1 MSEQENLVALFTAEF
16 VRGRAYRTIV
26 EARQQASAELGQ
38 TVQPGTALAKLVD
51 ECVEAGLTRAARELT
66 QSAPTS
72 PQAYDALVGLHE
84 RQPTLGVRSSTS
96 VRQQAYST
104 VLPLAYLAANLA
116 GINATTTVYE
126 PSAGHGAL
134 LLRADP
140 AKVTVNELNPDRA
153 TDLRA
158 QGFSVTEHD
167 ATTYLPDAPH
177 DVVIANPPFGRVRG
191 ENGSAKRFKVPG
203 LTRGTSQ
210 IDQAIALQSLQAM
223 KDTGRAVLILGS
235 KPGQSEAERSVE
247 YNTLESRGFF
257 YTLYNQYNVT
267 QHFTVSGD
275 LYRKQG
281 AAWPIDI
288 IVIEGRGK
296 SALPL
301 PAAQVPIIYES
312 FEELK
317 ELLRDDVQQ
326 RSAIEDLRR
335 LSELREGLDT
345 AGGGGPEYLHRE
357 SAARPRGDELVHLSR
372 VDSST
377 DRVDNPPVAERGNGE
392 PSSDPSTVSDG
403 PFTTPRA
410 SDTTGPLRG
419 WDEGSGRSMVV
430 GPGMGGDPDQPERNL
445 EHPFPTGERGDLFSS
460 GPDSEQP
467 SNSGRLE
474 GDARLSNAG
483 PSSTGSDL
491 RDGRTNDAINS
502 QTLSNPRGDME
513 PNAQPP
519 QPEAAVEA
527 PLNVAYIPRS
537 QGRGASTLIPTNM
550 AASAQIA
557 LDKLEKKRGNI
568 DEFVIERLG
577 FTRKEELWEVLYAE
591 QIDSIALALDQ
602 QENSKIFVNGDQ
614 TGNGKGRF
622 GAAMI
627 VDAQRRGYIPVFVTQ
642 KPNLYSAMLNDL
654 SDIGRPMMRP
664 FMTNNGLEIKTD
676 DGRKFKT
683 GAALDQELEMTRIAQ
698 NGLGGYDAVF
708 TTYDQLQTISK
719 KEPFRRQFA
728 RAIAEKAVFI
738 FDEAHEAGGST
749 GQGAWKLKGEAPN
762 RSEFVRELVDRGAGA
777 VFMSATAAKDPA
789 VMDLYARRTD
799 AVDAVA
805 SMENLKQTLKAGGI
819 PLQQMMATKFV
830 ASGNL
835 LRRERSFE
843 NISFEPKVIPVN
855 KEIADGISS
864 IMRAI
869 DIFDRAKSVALKDL
883 ADDVK
888 KEAKRAGEDNSIGQ
902 AGAKSTNFTSLMHN
916 AIEQGLLC
924 QKAETI
930 VQESITALK
939 RGEKPL
945 IAVASTM
952 DSFIE
957 QYANDQGIRPGAP
970 IDVTFGDI
978 LNRYLER
985 SRDVTLIDYMGQK
998 ERRPMT
1004 DAELGWGAV
1013 SAFQDAKALIN
1024 ETDLS
1029 GIPLS
1034 SIDYIRARLTQEG
1047 YRVDEITG
1055 RKNMIEYGDNGS
1067 MTYRLRPEREIR
1079 PQGKIEIVNRFNSGI
1094 LDVVILNRSGATGIS
1109 LHASEKFKDQQQRH
1123 MIVAQCERDINQVMQ
1138 MLGRANRF
1146 GQVIE
1151 PKFTLLMSDLPA
1163 EKRLGAMLTKKMA
1176 SLNANTTAAR
1186 NSDLSISGVTDFM
1199 NEAGEEV
1206 ITELLKEDPDLEEM
1220 LSFPSKGIQGNSGIE
1235 LISRVTGRIPLLPI
1249 ETQESLYELIESE
1262 TKALITQK
1270 EAMGENV
1277 LEADKLDLEARTIA
1291 RMVVVPEEG
1300 AITSEFT
1307 GPVFMEVVDAKVVS
1321 KPLTQIEVLNIVRE
1335 NLGLEP
1341 ITSISDHNFET
1352 TRELATQRIE
1362 QRIEQ
1367 MGQAVEDYQTAA
1379 VERSKTPEGETSVR
1393 ARLGVQRAHFE
1404 EIVTKLPEGTS
1415 VQLATAD
1422 GQVAYGVVGR
1432 IWQKEAAKGS
1442 PIAPTNWRIQ
1452 VLTDNRAKQ
1461 VIVPFSKINTDN
1473 PSSLRVS
1480 PQATHWS
1487 GTGIYEAFDLRQ
1499 GDQRTEMQLFTGNLL
1514 KAYEKYARGKFI
1526 NFTDHRGQIRQ
1537 GLIMPDSFDI
1547 HQELRKEPVAFKEPH
1562 QVKAFITDV
1571 TSNQGVAEDMEHSL
1585 SIKVQGQSR
1594 YSGGPAQEFLMH
1606 CPASKSFGGKY
1617 FLNEDL
1623 LAAAGSEFYS
1633 VSNRMEVVVPAERI
1647 DQVLHVLMK
1656 DLDVTLVAW
1665 EYKDLARQY
1674 LGELL
1679 PQMELIETSQFAERG
1694 DYVPFVPEPTQT
1706 TISRLE
1712 GLLNL
1717 DTLPILEK
1725 TPTVEPETPANVT
1738 EIPTVEP
1745 ETPANVTEIPAVE
1758 PETAPSD
1765 AETLPSQP
1773 PVHPQPSAQ
1782 PKEPPR
1788 PVIAEQLGLDIFHL
1802 APQEV
1807 EPSSP
1812 AAPVNQPPQVQ
1823 EPLINQV
1830 AEASEQTG
1838 AAEKNV
1844 AKLLHQGGLS
1854 QAILEGDTFHLRVE
1868 NAPYMPLVIE
1878 RHGDAMYL
1886 SHYFEQND
1894 DLILDSEM
1902 VLKVKAEGQLV
1913 LTETAVQNPIQ
1924 GGEVRSLSRQFGKL
1938 FSNNLLEQGFGAAIA
1953 QTLNKTAVVEQQVE
1967 SVPQPEA
1974 VAQPEAAEQPITQA
1988 EPMDLT
1994 GPTEPVAP
2002 VALVEQPVTPA
2013 PKSAATEQIA
2023 EKLERWLPV
2032 ARALSNNKTYHQW
2045 VSGITQEF
2053 EASKSLPSGV
2063 TERFEKDFATH
2074 ESKLNQLK
2082 DWYRAAV
2089 LVGKP
2094 ETYLR
2099 RIAEVGEGFKA
2110 GQPISA
2116 EAVVAM
2122 SADLSKADWMRLS
2135 RGVQAEN
2142 PQQLA
2147 TNVAASALQE
2157 GKSHREV
2164 LSVLEFD
2171 PAFQYLKTNQG
2182 LNVAQD
2188 YRKRS
2193 FVEALHQVKSEST
2206 SSNKLRE
2213 TAAQYNPNPS
2223 TQTQSTGQ
2231 EIAQAQV
2238 NRAFLVEARKVLD
2251 NLYPNDPPGTRYWEH
2266 HRYTITESQD
2276 TLSVFIAQTKVTV
2289 QKVGDSITGHATPAD
2304 VDVLKRANVAMAAI
2318 AVQPRR
2324 SKGIG
2329 IGD

>member
-1 MSEQENLVALFTAEF
+1 MSEREKLVALFAADF
-16 VRGRAYRTIV
+16 NQGRSYRTIV

-116 GINATTTVYE
+116 GIDATTTVYE

-167 ATTYLPDAPH
+167 ATNYLPDAPH
-177 DVVIANPPFGRVRG
+177 DVVIANPPFGRVKG

-203 LTRGTSQ
+203 LARGTSQ

-326 RSAIEDLRR
+326 RSPEI
-335 LSELREGLDT
+335 LSGLPELREGLDT

-357 SAARPRGDELVHLSR
+357 STARLERDELEPVSR
-372 VDSST
+372 SDSST
-377 DRVDNPPVAERGNGE
+377 DRVDNPSVAERRNGE
-392 PSSDPSTVSDG
+392 PSSDASTVSNG
-403 PFTTPRA
+403 PVTTPRA
-410 SDTTGPLRG
+410 SDTTGPVRG
-419 WDEGSGRSMVV
+419 WDEGFSSPLVV
-430 GPGMGGDPDQPERNL
+430 GQGMGGDPDQPERNL

-460 GPDSEQP
+460 GPDSEQL

-502 QTLSNPRGDME
+502 QTLSYPRGEME

-537 QGRGASTLIPTNM
+537 QGRGASTLIPANM
-550 AASAQIA
+550 AASAQVA

-683 GAALDQELEMTRIAQ
+683 GEALDQELEMTRIAQ

-708 TTYDQLQTISK
+708 TTYDQLQTVSK

-749 GQGAWKLKGEAPN
+749 GQGAWRLKGEAPN

-869 DIFDRAKSVALKDL
+869 DVFDRAKSVALKDL

-916 AIEQGLLC
+916 AIDQGLLC

-930 VQESITALK
+930 VQESIAALN

-952 DSFIE
+952 DAFIK
-957 QYANDQGIRPGAP
+957 QYTDEQGIPPGAP
-970 IDVTFGDI
+970 IEVTFGDI

-985 SRDVTLIDYMGQK
+985 SRDVVLTDHLGNID
-998 ERRPMT
+998 RRPMT

-1067 MTYRLRPEREIR
+1067 MTYRLRPEREIK
-1079 PQGKIEIVNRFNSGI
+1079 PQGKIEIVNRFNSGT

-1109 LHASEKFKDQQQRH
+1109 LHASEKFADQKQRH

-1277 LEADKLDLEARTIA
+1277 LEADKLDLKARTIA

-1335 NLGLEP
+1335 NLDQEP
-1341 ITSISDHNFET
+1341 ISALSDHDFEA
-1352 TRELATQRIE
+1352 TRALATE
-1362 QRIEQ
+1362 KAKQRIEQ
-1367 MGQAVEDYQTAA
+1367 MGQTVEEYQAAA
-1379 VERSKTPEGETSVR
+1379 VERSKTPEAETSVR
-1393 ARLGVQRAHFE
+1393 TRLGLQRAHFE
-1404 EIVTKLPEGTS
+1404 EILTKLSEGTS

-1422 GQVAYGVVGR
+1422 GQMAYGVVGR
-1432 IWQKEAAKGS
+1432 IWQKESAKGS

-1473 PSSLRVS
+1473 PSSLRIK
-1480 PQATHWS
+1480 PQDTHWS

-1499 GDQRTEMQLFTGNLL
+1499 GEQRTEMQLFTGNLL
-1514 KAYEKYARGKFI
+1514 KAYEKYAKGKFI
-1526 NFTDHRGQIRQ
+1526 NFTDYQGQIRQ

-1562 QVKAFITDV
+1562 QVKAFMTEV

-1623 LAAAGSEFYS
+1623 LAAAGGEFYS

-1647 DQVLHVLMK
+1647 DQVLEVLMK
-1656 DLDVTLVAW
+1656 DLGVTLVAW
-1665 EYKDLARQY
+1665 DYKDLARQY

-1679 PQMELIETSQFAERG
+1679 PEMELIETNQFAEQG

-1706 TISRLE
+1706 TINQLE
-1712 GLLNL
+1712 SLLNR
-1717 DTLPILEK
+1717 E
-1725 TPTVEPETPANVT
+1725 TPPSPVETVPAEPEAAPA
-1738 EIPTVEP
+1738 ELEP
-1745 ETPANVTEIPAVE
+1745 PASLT
-1758 PETAPSD
+1758 ETAP
-1765 AETLPSQP
+1765 AESVTLPLQP
-1773 PVHPQPSAQ
+1773 PVQ
-1782 PKEPPR
+1782 PKEPR
-1788 PVIAEQLGLDIFHL
+1788 QVIAEQLGLDIFQL

-1807 EPSSP
+1807 EPSTP

-1830 AEASEQTG
+1830 SEASEQTG

-1844 AKLLHQGGLS
+1844 AKLLHQGGLP

-2045 VSGITQEF
+2045 VGGITQEF

-2063 TERFEKDFATH
+2063 TERLEKDLATH
-2074 ESKLNQLK
+2074 ESKLIQLK

-2147 TNVAASALQE
+2147 TSVAVSVLRE

-2171 PAFQYLKTNQG
+2171 PVFQYLKNNQG

-2188 YRKRS
+2188 YRKRAL
-2193 FVEALHQVKSEST
+2193 VEALHQVKSEGK
-2206 SSNKLRE
+2206 SSNRLRE
-2213 TAAQYNPNPS
+2213 TAAQYNPNP
-2223 TQTQSTGQ
+2223 TPQTPSSEQDN
-2231 EIAQAQV
+2231 AQALV
-2238 NRAFLVEARKVLD
+2238 NRAFLMEARKVLD
-2251 NLYPNDPPGTRYWEH
+2251 NLYPNDRPGARSWQH
-2266 HRYTITESQD
+2266 HRYTITETPESF
-2276 TLSVFIAQTKVTV
+2276 SVYIAQAEITV
-2289 QKVGDSITGHATPAD
+2289 QLSGNSITGNASSTD
-2304 VDVLKRANVAMAAI
+2304 VDALRRANIAMASI
-2318 AVQPRR
+2318 EVKPKR